1 MLRAPRIFLQEA
13 GCNEL
18 DEVRNLGRRL
28 WRTSTVRTSPKPS
41 WRASAALRVLARR
54 WAARLVR
61 RSETIADRQDSL
73 GDVYPPTAIDL
84 FAGAG
89 GATQG
94 LKDAG
99 FLVIGAVEND
109 NAAATSYA
117 LNHDEVELWT
127 EDIRKVTASSM
138 LARLGLKPRQ
148 LTLLKACPPCQGF
161 SSLAEGRV
169 QVDEAQN
176 DLVVDTLRFVRALR
190 PQAVM
195 LENVPGLGRD
205 SRAKTVLDA
214 LRSLGYVARQYP
226 VNAIQFGVPQRR
238 KRLIILA
245 LRGVRRSLPDQLPAE
260 GLDNPTSVRSAF
272 DELADAL
279 KLNPN
284 DPLNVHRSLSPVV
297 AARVEA
303 VPVNGTRFD
312 LPLEH
317 QLECHKRVGR
327 TRSATASYGRIRADR
342 PAPTM
347 TTRCTTPACGSFI
360 HPTEHRGITLREAAT
375 IQTFPFDY
383 VFSGS
388 YGEIERQIGNAVPVR
403 MAKALGTVV
412 SNLVTSSSA
421 ELS

>member
-1 MLRAPRIFLQEA
+1 MH
-13 GCNEL
+13 
-18 DEVRNLGRRL
+18 
-28 WRTSTVRTSPKPS
+28 
-41 WRASAALRVLARR
+41 AL
-54 WAARLVR
+54 
-61 RSETIADRQDSL
+61 
-73 GDVYPPTAIDL
+73 TAIDL

-99 FLVIGAVEND
+99 FRVIGAVEND
-109 NAAATSYA
+109 EAAAASYV
-117 LNHDEVELWT
+117 LNHGEVELWT
-127 EDIRKVTASSM
+127 SDIRRVSARSM
-138 LARLGLKPRQ
+138 LTKLGLEPRE

-169 QVDEAQN
+169 QVNEAQN
-176 DLVVDTLRFVRALR
+176 DLVVDTLRFIRALR
-190 PQAVM
+190 PAAVM

-205 SRAKTVLDA
+205 ARAKTVFKA
-214 LRSLGYVARQYP
+214 LADLGYVARQYP
-226 VNAIQFGVPQRR
+226 VNAVQFGVPQRR

-245 LRGVRRSLPDQLPAE
+245 LRGTRQKLPDTLPAD
-260 GLDNPTSVRSAF
+260 GLDNPTPVKSAF
-272 DELADAL
+272 DELAEAL

-284 DPLNVHRSLSPVV
+284 DPLNVARTLSPTV
-297 AARVEA
+297 AARVKA

-317 QLECHKRVGR
+317 QLECHKRVGSA
-327 TRSATASYGRIRADR
+327 RSATASYGRIKAEV

-360 HPTEHRGITLREAAT
+360 HPTEDRGITLREAAT

-383 VFSGS
+383 KFSGS

-403 MAKALGTVV
+403 MATALGTVV
-412 SNLVTSSSA
+412 SGLLVAAGAKAS
-421 ELS
+421 